1 MKSTGNLYKL
11 DSQRNNERI
20 SGEQS
25 TDILTLNKKKRW
37 VLLIF
42 RCFWMTDL
50 RSLLL
55 NLND

>member
-25 TDILTLNKKKRW
+25 TDILTLNKEKGE
-37 VLLIF
+37 F
-42 RCFWMTDL
+42 Y
-50 RSLLL
+50 
-55 NLND
+55 

>member
-25 TDILTLNKKKRW
+25 TDILTLNKKKGE
-37 VLLIF
+37 F
-42 RCFWMTDL
+42 Y
-50 RSLLL
+50 
-55 NLND
+55 